1 MKSLARTFAL
11 IAATSVIAGGA
22 VADDFY
28 NKRQITMIVGSAPG
42 GGYDTYARLVA
53 RHLPK
58 FIAGEPIMVVQN
70 LPTAGSLAAMNAI
83 ANVSPRDGSTI
94 GAMQNHI
101 GVEPI
106 MGITG
111 APQNARYDG
120 RKANWLGSTS
130 REVPVAVAWSNSPI
144 KTFQDTLQREM
155 IVGSSGVG
163 SADAVYARVLNALVG
178 TRFKIIDGY
187 NSASALTLAAEN
199 GEVMG
204 RVGWFVSGMLASH
217 ASQIEEGKVR
227 VLVQL
232 DFAKHPA
239 LPNVPIIGEFLSDPS
254 KREQLELSL
263 AYLAAGRPF
272 VAPPEVPAERV
283 KILRDAFMKTVN
295 SPDYLEEAKKMRLDT
310 SPMSGEDVQ
319 KLIEKIY
326 ATPPDVVKAV
336 RAIMSP
342 K

>member
-1 MKSLARTFAL
+1 
-11 IAATSVIAGGA
+11 
-22 VADDFY
+22 
-28 NKRQITMIVGSAPG
+28 
-42 GGYDTYARLVA
+42 
-53 RHLPK
+53 
-58 FIAGEPIMVVQN
+58 
-70 LPTAGSLAAMNAI
+70 
-83 ANVSPRDGSTI
+83 
-94 GAMQNHI
+94 
-101 GVEPI
+101 
-106 MGITG
+106 
-111 APQNARYDG
+111 
-120 RKANWLGSTS
+120 
-130 REVPVAVAWSNSPI
+130 
-144 KTFQDTLQREM
+144 
-155 IVGSSGVG
+155 
-163 SADAVYARVLNALVG
+163 
-178 TRFKIIDGY
+178 
-187 NSASALTLAAEN
+187 
-199 GEVMG
+199 MG
-204 RVGWFVSGMLASH
+204 RVGWFVSGMLASR